1 MIPPEGGPDRPS
13 DPRSAESTVDDRAL
27 DAASPAAAAAGL
39 PAAAGPP
46 ASPSPAAAAGPP
58 GAGTFSIEGRSA
70 PALFVVGWLAS
81 ALGLGAVTIAL
92 LGGSN
97 PAAPI
102 LAVIGL
108 AILSLGLIAAAGS
121 QAIERRARGVA
132 GYAGPSPF
140 LVIGAAFSVSF
151 LIGVL
156 VGVPLSAIG
165 LDLRSPLSAVAS
177 LVIQAAVYAGLIRLL
192 VVDTGALSWSDMGI
206 RRPDGRA
213 FLELGTGALWAG
225 PVILAT
231 IVVAGV
237 LAQLVP
243 VTPASPLPPTGD
255 NVGLLFNLLAGALLA
270 PIAEEILFRGF
281 ATTAWART
289 IGPGRALVRGAL
301 FFAFAHVLTIS
312 GASAGEAFGLALV
325 GFASRIP
332 VALALGWLY
341 LRRGS
346 IWAPIGL
353 HAMFNG
359 VLIVL
364 GEIAIRSGAV

>member
-13 DPRSAESTVDDRAL
+13 DPRSAESPVDEEAL
-27 DAASPAAAAAGL
+27 DATTLDTASPDAA
-39 PAAAGPP
+39 
-46 ASPSPAAAAGPP
+46 PSVIAAGPP

-81 ALGLGAVTIAL
+81 ALGLGALAIAL
-92 LGGSN
+92 MGGSN

-108 AILSLGLIAAAGS
+108 VVLSLGLIAAAGS

-140 LVIGAAFSVSF
+140 LVIGAAFAVSF
-151 LIGVL
+151 LIGIL
-156 VGVPLSAIG
+156 VGVPLSIIG
-165 LDLRSPLSAVAS
+165 VDLRSPLSAVAS
-177 LVIQAAVYAGLIRLL
+177 LVVQAAVYIGLLRLL
-192 VVDTGALSWSDMGI
+192 VVDTGALGWSEMGI

-213 FLELGTGALWAG
+213 LAELATGALWAG

-231 IVVAGV
+231 VVVAGV

-255 NVGLLFNLLAGALLA
+255 NVGLLLNLLAGAVLA

-289 IGPGRALVRGAL
+289 IGPRRALVRGAL
-301 FFAFAHVLTIS
+301 FFAFAHVLSIS
-312 GASAGEAFGLALV
+312 GSTAGEATGLAIV

-346 IWAPIGL
+346 LWAPIGL

-359 VLIVL
+359 VLIVI
-364 GEIAIRSGAV
+364 GEIAVRSGAL